1 MQREPIE
8 VAKRWLAQADAD
20 LAAGQRN
27 RESAF
32 LACFL
37 AQQSA
42 EKALKGLLQWSRGDH
57 QRIHLIASL
66 LDECALAGPVPEAL
80 DAAARTLD
88 KYYTTTRY
96 PDALDYA
103 LPAESFS
110 VREADEALR
119 IAGEVASYVRK
130 RLDEEQ

>member
-8 VAKRWLAQADAD
+8 IARRWLAQAHSD
-20 LAAGQRN
+20 LAVAGRN
-27 RESAF
+27 RESPF

-42 EKALKGLLQWSRGDH
+42 EKALKGLLQWLRGDH

-66 LDECALAGPVPEAL
+66 LEECSLVVTVPDQLNAE
-80 DAAARTLD
+80 ARTLD

-110 VREADEALR
+110 VREADEAIR
-119 IAGEVASYVRK
+119 IASEVLSWVGRQ
-130 RLDEEQ
+130 LEP